1 MFFFLSKNKNNN
13 NKQNKTK
20 LVIHSL
26 IYFTLKGFLQRN
38 CTQEAYWSEPFPPY
52 AVACGFDEGS
62 SKGPEDQV
70 SFYFLLVGISRAHS
84 PEYTE

>member
-1 MFFFLSKNKNNN
+1 MFFSCQKIKTTTT
-13 NKQNKTK
+13 NKTK

-70 SFYFLLVGISRAHS
+70 SFYFLLVDISRAHS